1 MTERYRPLGLFPALR
16 RLRVPPQD
24 TLRAQGRAHPLTAL
38 TLAAAVPGGAA
49 SAAPEPVEWAALGD
63 SYTAGVF
70 VGAPRPELGS
80 ADRDGCDR
88 TTGAYPNLVET
99 KLAAEP
105 PAGRTVR
112 LTDFSCGAA
121 TIAEIATARQTPIS
135 PVQPPADGWPSV
147 APQIDRAQLSAS
159 TDVVTIGVGG
169 NSLPFGKILT
179 SCLLLGTGQEDDATP
194 CRDAYE
200 RGDFILDPESIR
212 DKFQRVFREYV
223 AMLEAV
229 HEKAPNAKV
238 ITVGYPTIVPS
249 DATTCDRQ
257 DTTELAAD
265 IKDAE
270 TRLSATHGYIAW
282 LGEVNTEL
290 NAIIDDATDLVDYGY
305 TYVDVAASSVGYDAC
320 QPRATKWVE
329 GVCGQAGP
337 YWPTDLT
344 LGQDPVRL
352 TLKCSDGNRATLVH
366 PNAAGHANTATLV
379 EAAVRKA
386 LT

>member
-1 MTERYRPLGLFPALR
+1 MFHLKTSFARRVALGA
-16 RLRVPPQD
+16 
-24 TLRAQGRAHPLTAL
+24 LTAL
-38 TLAAAVPGGAA
+38 ALAAAVPGGAA
-49 SAAPEPVEWAALGD
+49 TAAPEPVQWAALGD

-70 VGAPRPELGS
+70 VGSPSPELGS
-80 ADRDGCDR
+80 TERDGCDR
-88 TTGAYPNLVET
+88 TTGAYPNLVERRFT
-99 KLAAEP
+99 VEP
-105 PAGRTVR
+105 PAGRPVK

-135 PVQPPADGWPSV
+135 PVQPPEGGWPSV
-147 APQIDRAQLSAS
+147 DAQIERAGLSAS

-169 NSLPFGKILT
+169 NSLPFGKIVT
-179 SCLLLGTGQEDDATP
+179 SCLILGTGQEDDATP

-200 RGDFILDPESIR
+200 RGDFILDPESIQ

-223 AMLEAV
+223 EMLEAV
-229 HEKAPNAKV
+229 HDKAPNAKV
-238 ITVGYPTIVPS
+238 ITVGYPTIVPA

-265 IKDAE
+265 LKDAE
-270 TRLSATHGYIAW
+270 ARLSATHGDIAW
-282 LGEVNTEL
+282 LGQVNTEL
-290 NAIIDDATDLVDYGY
+290 NSIIEDVTDLVDYGY
-305 TYVDVAASSVGYDAC
+305 TYVDVAASSVGHDAC

-337 YWPTDLT
+337 YWPTDITVGL
-344 LGQDPVRL
+344 VA
-352 TLKCSDGNRATLVH
+352 LKCSNGNRSTLVH
-366 PNAAGHANTATLV
+366 PNAAGHANTAALV

>member
-1 MTERYRPLGLFPALR
+1 MFHLKTSFARRVALGAL
-16 RLRVPPQD
+16 
-24 TLRAQGRAHPLTAL
+24 AAL
-38 TLAAAVPGGAA
+38 ALAAAVPGSAA

-70 VGAPRPELGS
+70 VGSPRPELGS
-80 ADRDGCDR
+80 TERDGCDR
-88 TTGAYPNLVET
+88 TTGAYPNLVRA
-99 KLAAEP
+99 KLAAGP
-105 PAGRTVR
+105 PAGRTVK

-121 TIAEIATARQTPIS
+121 TIAEIDAARQTPVS
-135 PVQPPADGWPSV
+135 PVQPPEGGWPSV
-147 APQIDRAQLSAS
+147 DAQIERAGLSAS

-179 SCLLLGTGQEDDATP
+179 SCLILGTGQEDDATP

-229 HEKAPNAKV
+229 HDKAPNAKV
-238 ITVGYPTIVPS
+238 ITVGYPTVVPS
-249 DATTCDRQ
+249 DAAACDRQ

-270 TRLSATHGYIAW
+270 TRLSATRGDIAW
-282 LGEVNTEL
+282 LSQVNTEL
-290 NAIIDDATDLVDYGY
+290 NAIVEDATDLVDHGY
-305 TYVDVAASSVGYDAC
+305 AYVDVAASSVGHDAC

-337 YWPTDLT
+337 YWPSDLAVG
-344 LGQDPVRL
+344 LV
-352 TLKCSDGNRATLVH
+352 TLKCSAGNRATLVH

>member
-1 MTERYRPLGLFPALR
+1 MFHLKTSFARRVALGA
-16 RLRVPPQD
+16 
-24 TLRAQGRAHPLTAL
+24 LTAL
-38 TLAAAVPGGAA
+38 TLAAAVPRGAVA
-49 SAAPEPVEWAALGD
+49 AAPEPVQWAALGD

-70 VGAPRPELGS
+70 VGDPRPALGS

-88 TTGAYPNLVET
+88 TTGAYPNLVERR
-99 KLAAEP
+99 LSAEP
-105 PAGRTVR
+105 PAGRPVR
-112 LTDFSCGAA
+112 LTDFSCGGAV
-121 TIAEIATARQTPIS
+121 TEEIATARQTPIS
-135 PVQPPADGWPSV
+135 PVQPPEGGWPSV

-179 SCLLLGTGQEDDATP
+179 SCLILGTGQEDDATP

-200 RGDFILDPESIR
+200 RGDFFLDPESIR
-212 DKFQRVFREYV
+212 DKFQRVFREYA

-229 HEKAPNAKV
+229 HDKAPNAKV

-249 DATTCDRQ
+249 DATICDRQ
-257 DTTELAAD
+257 DTTELAAG

-270 TRLSATHGYIAW
+270 TRLSATHGDIAW

-290 NAIIDDATDLVDYGY
+290 NAIIEDVTDLVDYGY
-305 TYVDVAASSVGYDAC
+305 TYVDVAASSVGHDAC

-329 GVCGQAGP
+329 GICGQAGP

-344 LGQDPVRL
+344 LGLITL
-352 TLKCSDGNRATLVH
+352 TCSNGSRATLVH

-379 EAAVRKA
+379 ESAVRKA

>member
-1 MTERYRPLGLFPALR
+1 MFHLKTTYARRIALGA
-16 RLRVPPQD
+16 
-24 TLRAQGRAHPLTAL
+24 LTAL

-49 SAAPEPVEWAALGD
+49 SATSAPEPVQWAVLGD

-70 VGAPRPELGS
+70 VGDPSPALGS

-88 TTGAYPNLVET
+88 TTGAYPNLVAA
-99 KLAAEP
+99 KLACVP
-105 PAGRTVR
+105 PTGRTVK
-112 LTDFSCGAA
+112 LTDFSCGGAS
-121 TIAEIATARQTPIS
+121 IAEIGTARQTPIS
-135 PVQPPADGWPSV
+135 PVEPPEGGWPSV
-147 APQIDRAQLSAS
+147 DAQIERAGLSES

-179 SCLLLGTGQEDDATP
+179 SCLLLGTDQEDDATP

-200 RGDFILDPESIR
+200 RGDFVLDPESIR
-212 DKFQRVFREYV
+212 DKFQRVFREY
-223 AMLEAV
+223 AAILKAV
-229 HEKAPNAKV
+229 HDKAPNAKV
-238 ITVGYPTIVPS
+238 ITVDYLTIVPE

-265 IKDAE
+265 VEGAG
-270 TRLSATHGYIAW
+270 RLSVTHGDIAW
-282 LGEVNTEL
+282 LGQVNTEL
-290 NAIIDDATDLVDYGY
+290 NTIIEDVTDLVDYGY
-305 TYVDVAASSVGYDAC
+305 TYIDVAASSVGHDAC

-329 GVCGQAGP
+329 GVCGEADP
-337 YWPTDLT
+337 YWPTELAV
-344 LGQDPVRL
+344 GQKPVQI

-366 PNAAGHANTATLV
+366 PNTAGHANTATRV

>member
-1 MTERYRPLGLFPALR
+1 MFHLKTSFARRVALGA
-16 RLRVPPQD
+16 
-24 TLRAQGRAHPLTAL
+24 LTAL
-38 TLAAAVPGGAA
+38 ALAAAVPGGAA
-49 SAAPEPVEWAALGD
+49 SAAPEPVQWVALGD

-70 VGAPRPELGS
+70 VGEPRPALGS

-88 TTGAYPNLVET
+88 TTGAYPNLVERRLT
-99 KLAAEP
+99 AEP
-105 PAGRTVR
+105 PAGRPVR
-112 LTDFSCGAA
+112 LTDFSCGGAV
-121 TIAEIATARQTPIS
+121 IGEIATAGQTPIS
-135 PVQPPADGWPSV
+135 PVQPHEGGWPSV
-147 APQIDRAQLSAS
+147 APQVDRAQLSAS

-169 NSLPFGKILT
+169 NSLPFGKIVT
-179 SCLLLGTGQEDDATP
+179 NCLILGTGQDDYATP

-200 RGDFILDPESIR
+200 RGDFFLDPESIR

-229 HEKAPNAKV
+229 HDKAPNAKV
-238 ITVGYPTIVPS
+238 IAVGYPTIVPA

-257 DTTELAAD
+257 NTTELAAD
-265 IKDAE
+265 AE
-270 TRLSATHGYIAW
+270 GTRISATHGDIAW

-290 NAIIDDATDLVDYGY
+290 NAIIEDATDLVDYGY
-305 TYVDVAASSVGYDAC
+305 TYVDAATSSVGHDAC

-329 GVCGQAGP
+329 GICGEAGP

-344 LGQDPVRL
+344 LGL
-352 TLKCSDGNRATLVH
+352 FTLKCSNGNRATLVH